1 MKLTIRKQG
10 AYWNVDFNGAH
21 RFYPDYLGAVTY
33 ADKTWRRYYKEQA
46 AHSMLLALSANLL
59 EADELALYTKLR
71 KNKCAGITVKQYGY
85 IKGIYERQK
94 RAW

>member
-1 MKLTIRKQG
+1 MI
-10 AYWNVDFNGAH
+10 
-21 RFYPDYLGAVTY
+21 
-33 ADKTWRRYYKEQA
+33 
-46 AHSMLLALSANLL
+46 LALAANLL

-85 IKGIYERQK
+85 VKGIYERQK